1 MIEPFF
7 ALDSSGMKVF
17 PPDSVSVPVLCGTL
31 YPATYPALSIV
42 LFTYDVAARGTDGKE
57 ALYDNGSD
65 AV

>member
-1 MIEPFF
+1 
-7 ALDSSGMKVF
+7 MKVF